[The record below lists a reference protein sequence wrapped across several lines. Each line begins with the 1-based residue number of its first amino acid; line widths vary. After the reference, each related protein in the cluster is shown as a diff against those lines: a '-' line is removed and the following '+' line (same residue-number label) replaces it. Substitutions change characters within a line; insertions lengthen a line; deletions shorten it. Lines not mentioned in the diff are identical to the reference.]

1 LQNALGISVVR
12 WRYLSL
18 GHNSGG
24 SWESVDESGWVSD
37 GSLDK
42 TGWGEGVS
50 ESGGSMV
57 DGWSSSGE
65 SLGDWDGTSNS
76 LDGWGGDGVVDS
88 LLDSDWVRDSVGL
101 LLNDWGLDD
110 VLDLVDLV
118 GLGDSNWGWDLNV
131 VWLGDVLVD
140 NDLPLDWGWD
150 RDWDSDLVLVDL
162 QFRLDPGLLWGDDGV
177 GPDWGQDALLGHGI
191 SWGWSQVDWCWWD
204 GSIWSWG
211 NWGSWDGQLLGDNL
225 VGGWGVDQAVGSWL
239 VDGLSG
245 LDVLV
250 SNLDGPGASW
260 DGLVSYDSVLHVGL
274 GDGWASMDLLV
285 DVGGSSGVAG
295 GDSSVQGVHWGCDSC
310 VVQRGGG
317 QSSWG
322 DSVLG
327 GGGGAESCQR
337 SQNQKSSHDVLCCY
351 CYCSE

>member
-1 LQNALGISVVR
+1 LQNALENQSYGLSLLDELSSCQWKSVVCDGTLDEVS
-12 WRYLSL
+12 WGGGVAKS
-18 GHNSGG
+18 SGAVVD
-24 SWESVDESGWVSD
+24 SWEGTCGVAD
-37 GSLDK
+37 SLDS
-42 TGWGEGVS
+42 WA
-50 ESGGSMV
+50 
-57 DGWSSSGE
+57 SSG
-65 SLGDWDGTSNS
+65 DVADS
-76 LDGWGGDGVVDS
+76 LDTDVLDS
-88 LLDSDWVRDSVGL
+88 LLDGDGVRDGVGL

-118 GLGDSNWGWDLNV
+118 GCGDSNWGWDLNV
-131 VWLGDVLVD
+131 VWLGHVLVD
-140 NDLPLDWGWD
+140 NDLLLDWGWD

-211 NWGSWDGQLLGDNL
+211 NWGSWDGQLLGDNFVL
-225 VGGWGVDQAVGSWL
+225 GWGVNQAVGSWL

>member
-1 LQNALGISVVR
+1 MPLNVLNQSSYG
-12 WRYLSL
+12 LSL
-18 GHNSGG
+18 LDELG
-24 SWESVDESGWVSD
+24 SCQWESVVCD
-37 GSLDK
+37 GSVDEVS
-42 TGWGEGVS
+42 WGSGVA
-50 ESGGSMV
+50 ESSGAVV
-57 DGWSSSGE
+57 DGWGSSG
-65 SLGDWDGTSNS
+65 GVAVV
-76 LDGWGGDGVVDS
+76 DGWGSSCDVADSLDTDVLDS
-88 LLDSDWVRDSVGL
+88 LLDGDWVRDGVGL
-101 LLNDWGLDD
+101 LLNDWGLHD

-118 GLGDSNWGWDLNV
+118 WGWDSHWGWHLNV
-131 VWLGDVLVD
+131 VWLRDVPVD
-140 NDLPLDWGWD
+140 NDLPLDRGG
-150 RDWDSDLVLVDL
+150 DSNWNFDLVLVDL
-162 QFRLDPGLLWGDDGV
+162 QFGLDPGLLWGDDGV
-177 GPDWGQDALLGHGI
+177 SPDWGQDALLGHGI
-191 SWGWSQVDWCWWD
+191 SWGWSQVNWCWWD

-225 VGGWGVDQAVGSWL
+225 VGGWGVDLAVGSWL

-274 GDGWASMDLLV
+274 GDSWAGMDLLV

-295 GDSSVQGVHWGCDSC
+295 GDGSVVQGVHWGCDSC
-310 VVQRGGG
+310 VVQWGGG
-317 QSSWG
+317 QVCWG
-322 DSVLG
+322 DSELG

>member
-50 ESGGSMV
+50 ESGGSVV

-88 LLDSDWVRDSVGL
+88 LLDSDWVRDGVGL

-118 GLGDSNWGWDLNV
+118 GCWDSNWGWDLNV
-131 VWLGDVLVD
+131 VWLGHVLVD

-150 RDWDSDLVLVDL
+150 GDWDLNLVLVDL

-204 GSIWSWG
+204 GSVWG
-211 NWGSWDGQLLGDNL
+211 WGSWGSWDGQLLGDNL
-225 VGGWGVDQAVGSWL
+225 VGGWGVDQAVGSGL

-260 DGLVSYDSVLHVGL
+260 NGLVSYDSVLHVGL
-274 GDGWASMDLLV
+274 GDGWTGVDGLV

-295 GDSSVQGVHWGCDSC
+295 GHGSSMVQGQWGCDSC
-310 VVQRGGG
+310 VVQWGSCWHSEVGWGGA
-317 QSSWG
+317 
-322 DSVLG
+322 
-327 GGGGAESCQR
+327 AESCHG
-337 SQNQKSSHDVLCCY
+337 SQNQKSSHDDLLCCY